1 MKMKFCYFL
10 FLFKMKFCL
19 FYFSFLFFFF
29 FFLFL
34 FYFFSFL
41 FFIYLFVLFNNNNN
55 NNNKRIEV
63 LPLLTQ
69 RFFLIYTPQL
79 ATLAASYKLKRIRGF
94 IIYKK
99 FVLFFYCIYAGGGY
113 GKKTTQIFTT

>member
-1 MKMKFCYFL
+1 MKMKFYYFL
-10 FLFKMKFCL
+10 FIFKMKFYL
-19 FYFSFLFFFF
+19 FYFFFFYF
-29 FFLFL
+29 YFLFL
-34 FYFFSFL
+34 FYFFSFYFL
-41 FFIYLFVLFNNNNN
+41 FILFNNNNN